1 MANAEGGRRSK
12 SARGAGAG
20 GRRNDRGRPQS
31 SSRER
36 AASMSDV
43 GTLAA
48 MDAFAGGARRR
59 PARLPPPPPFV
70 PPPPP
75 QRHDHYYVRRKSP
88 IPRHAA
94 NLTLFARNNGT
105 LTTACTRT
113 PSRARSTSPP
123 ALAHPHPPPRHHTQC
138 QCHAL
143 SYHHCTYTTSQ
154 TSHCN

>member
-1 MANAEGGRRSK
+1 MNDYKLKIQNKARLSVGGR
-12 SARGAGAG
+12 SAKRG
-20 GRRNDRGRPQS
+20 GRAAIEERARLGDEVTIVRAQS

-75 QRHDHYYVRRKSP
+75 HRHDRYYMRRHSP
-88 IPRHAA
+88 LPLPSHGG
-94 NLTLFARNNGT
+94 NLTLFTRTNGT
-105 LTTACTRT
+105 GTYHII
-113 PSRARSTSPP
+113 PS
-123 ALAHPHPPPRHHTQC
+123 
-138 QCHAL
+138 L
-143 SYHHCTYTTSQ
+143 S
-154 TSHCN
+154 

>member
-1 MANAEGGRRSK
+1 
-12 SARGAGAG
+12 
-20 GRRNDRGRPQS
+20 
-31 SSRER
+31 
-36 AASMSDV
+36 MSDV

-88 IPRHAA
+88 VPRHQH

-105 LTTACTRT
+105 SLHSPAAGSLQLQRG
-113 PSRARSTSPP
+113 RS
-123 ALAHPHPPPRHHTQC
+123 PRSHTQC
-138 QCHAL
+138 QCHATHHADMLHHHRSLICHFMFRNFRNFSL
-143 SYHHCTYTTSQ
+143 SLKLVSFETLFMTVNYSLITIKV
-154 TSHCN
+154 

>member
-1 MANAEGGRRSK
+1 MK
-12 SARGAGAG
+12 CGAG
-20 GRRNDRGRPQS
+20 GRGVTIRGHPQS

-59 PARLPPPPPFV
+59 PSRLPPPPPFV

-88 IPRHAA
+88 VPRHSS
-94 NLTLFARNNGT
+94 NLTLFARSNG
-105 LTTACTRT
+105 
-113 PSRARSTSPP
+113 TSPP
-123 ALAHPHPPPRHHTQC
+123 PCCTTMPVHVKPSRCNIILLTSSIVYSRPHRLNSARSLQFSFIVSLDKPGICKRLHMMYC
-138 QCHAL
+138 CV
-143 SYHHCTYTTSQ
+143 
-154 TSHCN
+154 